1 MVSRMRPP
9 TPPAAQVLM
18 AGDTGDI
25 AAIRS
30 RLADCDPSATGVVFI
45 EAFNAVQIV
54 HLDTPAGIGVH
65 WVFRESSLG
74 TVAPRGRV
82 LVAAVDAWLDEWM
95 RPEGGV
101 EISIW
106 LGARSSDLV
115 ASFASRLDRE
125 LAAI

>member
-1 MVSRMRPP
+1 MVSRMRPS
-9 TPPAAQVLM
+9 TPPAARVLM
-18 AGDTGDI
+18 AGDTGDV

-30 RLADCDPSATGVVFI
+30 RLADCDPNATGLVFI

-54 HLDTPAGIGVH
+54 PIEAPTGIGVH
-65 WVFRESSLG
+65 WVFRERPQG
-74 TVAPRGRV
+74 TVAPRGQS

-106 LGARSSDLV
+106 LGARSSDVV
-115 ASFASRLDRE
+115 ATFASRLDRE